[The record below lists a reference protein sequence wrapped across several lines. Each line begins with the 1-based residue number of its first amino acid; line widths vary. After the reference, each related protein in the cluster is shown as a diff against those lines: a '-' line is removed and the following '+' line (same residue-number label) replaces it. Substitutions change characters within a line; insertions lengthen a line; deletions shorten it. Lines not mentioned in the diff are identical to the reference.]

1 MTSKWLRGVLGG
13 TALVV
18 LLSAVPVLAQKDKG
32 KTIFVVFPDAKKEWR
47 WHYKAANNA
56 ILATPGEGYK
66 AKADAM
72 KAIETLKNNVD
83 KMDVEFYEGTKKE
96 HLWRLKAKNG
106 KIMAVSSEGYKKK
119 ADAEHGFDLFKKGA
133 KAAKVVEEKKDK

>member
-32 KTIFVVFPDAKKEWR
+32 KTTFEVYKDAKKEWR
-47 WHYKAANNA
+47 WRYKDGDTV
-56 ILATPGEGYK
+56 IATPGQGYK
-66 AKADAM
+66 AKTAAT
-72 KAIETLKNNVD
+72 KAIESIQSSVD
-83 KMDVEFYEGTKKE
+83 KLDVEFYRDAKE
-96 HLWRLKAKNG
+96 EHRWRLKAKNG
-106 KIMAVSSEGYKKK
+106 NIVAVSSVGYKSK
-119 ADAEHGFDLFKKGA
+119 ADAQKAFETLKKGA